1 MVPRAKSLAFV
12 TRPVPWSRALS
23 RRRAALPPPHL
34 VARPTHR
41 RVARPARRRRA
52 RPSRRRRAASPPSM
66 RARAS
71 CPPPSISLATLPSS
85 QPPFLTLSWA
95 ACHTS
100 LQAPSP
106 PPPWCAFFCRF
117 CTTSSFSPHPIRL
130 FTSSSS
136 PHSFLPSVPFL
147 PSSTSFPSASAT
159 WLRVTDCH
167 LVIVTLLPPHTPLL
181 HPPPPLLSPSI
192 SPTLSPLPPPLFSP
206 YLLQLLTTSPL
217 FLLFFSLSNTAL
229 LLSPPPY
236 GASSHSYLSSSAL
249 PSSPFP
255 RRTSSPTIAFPTLRP
270 LRCPFLPFRPSYLPL
285 YLPSS
290 PPLFLD
296 SAIPSAS
303 PLFCRCNLWFWL
315 SGLCFQCDHAISG

>member
-1 MVPRAKSLAFV
+1 MSRAPSPGRAPCLVVAPPSPPP
-12 TRPVPWSRALS
+12 TSSRALLTAAS
-23 RRRAALPPPHL
+23 RALPVVDVRGRPAVDARPPRRRC
-34 VARPTHR
+34 
-41 RVARPARRRRA
+41 
-52 RPSRRRRAASPPSM
+52 
-66 RARAS
+66 ARAS

-106 PPPWCAFFCRF
+106 PPHGAP
-117 CTTSSFSPHPIRL
+117 SSAVSAPPPPSPLTPSASSP
-130 FTSSSS
+130 SSSS